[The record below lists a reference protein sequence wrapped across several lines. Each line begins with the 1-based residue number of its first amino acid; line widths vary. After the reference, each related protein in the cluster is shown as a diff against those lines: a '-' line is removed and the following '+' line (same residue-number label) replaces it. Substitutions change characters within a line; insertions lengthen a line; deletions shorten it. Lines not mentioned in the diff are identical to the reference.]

1 MLPINSRYKLISDIK
16 GMEDYREYAVDVDG
30 NVWSLKY
37 NKIRKLKPGWVK
49 NKDSY
54 LFVKLSDTK
63 AKQKSF
69 FVHKLVAMAFI
80 PTESFTYMVQH
91 INDNWQD
98 NRMENLKWCYRKE
111 SKRKVY
117 VRNKGYVLTE
127 DLTEKIKKVHYASS
141 RKGLNVPD
149 TLGFMEMVINNA
161 LDEYINRYGLRK
173 ILMSSSYQ

>member
-1 MLPINSRYKLISDIK
+1 MISDIE
-16 GMEDYREYAVDVDG
+16 GMEDYPEYAVDVDG

-49 NKDSY
+49 SKDSY
-54 LFVKLSDTK
+54 YFVKLANTK
-63 AKQKSF
+63 GKQKSF

-91 INDNWQD
+91 INDKCQD
-98 NRMENLKWCYRKE
+98 NRLENLKWCYRKE

-117 VRNKGYVLTE
+117 TKKNGFVLTE

-149 TLGFMEMVINNA
+149 TLGFIEMVVNNS

-173 ILMSSSYQ
+173 VMY